1 MVSTK
6 DLELMDEIMQ
16 LNKKRFIPKRREF
29 TKKEQ
34 ELFDMMLDSLKDE
47 EQEKILK
54 YLDETPDYNLAQ

>member
-6 DLELMDEIMQ
+6 DLELMDEIME
-16 LNKKRFIPKRREF
+16 LNKIRFIPKRREF
-29 TKKEQ
+29 TKEEQ

>member
-6 DLELMDEIMQ
+6 DLELMDEIME
-16 LNKKRFIPKRREF
+16 LNKKRFIPKRRKF
-29 TKKEQ
+29 TKEEQ
-34 ELFDMMLDSLKDE
+34 ELFDMMLNSLKDE

>member
-6 DLELMDEIMQ
+6 DLELMDEIME

-29 TKKEQ
+29 TKEEQ

-47 EQEKILK
+47 EQVKLILILNLPRKSKKK
-54 YLDETPDYNLAQ
+54 Y

>member
-6 DLELMDEIMQ
+6 DLELMDEIME

-29 TKKEQ
+29 TKEEQ
-34 ELFDMMLDSLKDE
+34 ELFNMMLDSLKDE

>member
-16 LNKKRFIPKRREF
+16 LNKKRFIPKRRKF
-29 TKKEQ
+29 TKEEQ
-34 ELFDMMLDSLKDE
+34 ELFDMMLNSLKDE

>member
-6 DLELMDEIMQ
+6 DLELMDEILE

-29 TKKEQ
+29 TKEEQ
-34 ELFDMMLDSLKDE
+34 ELFDIMLDSLKDE

>member
-6 DLELMDEIMQ
+6 DLELMDEIME

-29 TKKEQ
+29 TKEEQ
-34 ELFDMMLDSLKDE
+34 ELFDIMLDSLKDE

>member
-6 DLELMDEIMQ
+6 DLELMDEIME

-29 TKKEQ
+29 TKEEQ

>member
-16 LNKKRFIPKRREF
+16 LNKKRFIPKKRKF
-29 TKKEQ
+29 TKEEQ
-34 ELFDMMLDSLKDE
+34 QLFDMMLDSLKDE

>member
-6 DLELMDEIMQ
+6 DLELMDEIME
-16 LNKKRFIPKRREF
+16 LNKKRFIPKRRKF
-29 TKKEQ
+29 TKEEQ

>member
-6 DLELMDEIMQ
+6 DLELMDEIME

>member
-1 MVSTK
+1 M
-6 DLELMDEIMQ
+6 E

-29 TKKEQ
+29 TKEEQ